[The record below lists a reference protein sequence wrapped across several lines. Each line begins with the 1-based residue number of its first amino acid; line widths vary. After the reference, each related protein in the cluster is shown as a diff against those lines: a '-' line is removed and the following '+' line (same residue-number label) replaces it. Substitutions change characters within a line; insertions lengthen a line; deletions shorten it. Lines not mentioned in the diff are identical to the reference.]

1 MNRQPRLATWIGTI
15 LGSLCALLFAAQ
27 AQAWPGK
34 VTEEFH
40 HSYPL
45 AADGRIELDN
55 INGAVHI
62 TAWDQNQV
70 KIDAVKYANTKERL
84 DQAKIEVEA
93 DNNFISIRT
102 KYADHDLTWS
112 DGDWNNPASVEYTL
126 MVPRNVRLDEI
137 KLVNGPLDLHGLT
150 GEVRASTVNGKLD
163 AQGLQGRVE
172 LSAVNGR
179 LNVQFDRLGNSPV
192 DLSAVNGELEVTLP
206 SDAQAELEA
215 STVNGGIENDLG
227 LHVNHHRYVGH
238 DLHGEL
244 GSGGTRMK
252 LSNVNGHIDIRH
264 ANDGRAMS
272 PVKDL
277 SGRDRDDDDNI

>member
-1 MNRQPRLATWIGTI
+1 MNRQPRFATWMGAI

-27 AQAWPGK
+27 AHAWPGK
-34 VTEEFH
+34 LTEEFH
-40 HSYPL
+40 QTYTL

-84 DQAKIEVEA
+84 EQAKIEVEA
-93 DNNFISIRT
+93 DNNLISIRT
-102 KYADHDLTWS
+102 KYAEHDLTWS

-126 MVPRNVRLDEI
+126 MVPRNARLDEI

-150 GEVRASTVNGKLD
+150 GEVRASCVNGKLQ

-172 LSAVNGR
+172 LSDVNGWMDA
-179 LNVQFDRLGNSPV
+179 QFDRLTSSPIE
-192 DLSAVNGELEVTLP
+192 LSAVNGALELTLP

-215 STVNGGIENDLG
+215 STVNGGIDNDLG

-244 GSGGTRMK
+244 GSGTTRIK
-252 LSNVNGHIDIRH
+252 LSNVNGHINIRH

-277 SGRDRDDDDNI
+277 SARDKDDDDEI